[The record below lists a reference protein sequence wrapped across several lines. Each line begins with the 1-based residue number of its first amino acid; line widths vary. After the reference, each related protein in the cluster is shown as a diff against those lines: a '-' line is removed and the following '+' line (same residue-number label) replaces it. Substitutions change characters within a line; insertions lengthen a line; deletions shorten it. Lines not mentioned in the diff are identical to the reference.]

1 MALHPK
7 IPGIVLQL
15 HDSGTLS
22 GRGSFE
28 QRSACT
34 VKDNH
39 RTNLMKKLLTA
50 TVALFALSINADLPS
65 GAGGA
70 QKDEISAP
78 YYKQTLQVEL
88 TRLIKAVGLE
98 TNLLTGGAIRLG
110 NRFDYPE
117 VVGAGVLAPDDGD
130 QLLPFSPM
138 AKLNQAVRRFLQ
150 SKGVDFSHNS
160 ALVMSESGLLHV
172 EGSLEHLLLV
182 RSIMG
187 QFAPPET
194 SPVRKAA
201 PLD

>member
-1 MALHPK
+1 
-7 IPGIVLQL
+7 
-15 HDSGTLS
+15 
-22 GRGSFE
+22 
-28 QRSACT
+28 
-34 VKDNH
+34 
-39 RTNLMKKLLTA
+39 MKKLLTA

-65 GAGGA
+65 GAGVA

-130 QLLPFSPM
+130 QLLPFFSPM

-160 ALVMSESGLLHV
+160 ALLMSESGLLHV
-172 EGSLEHLLLV
+172 EGSLEHVLLV

-201 PLD
+201 HLD